1 MEKTIILGVDPGIN
15 TTGYAVLG
23 KKGSQLQLLE
33 GGVIRG
39 KSKETLPLRIYEI
52 YRNLKE
58 IIETWSP
65 QAMALE
71 EVYSHYE
78 RPKTAI
84 LMGHVRGVICLS
96 AAEKA
101 IPVYSYSATTVKKT
115 ITGSGRASKQQM
127 QRAIQLEFR
136 LERLPEPPDLADAL
150 AIAICH
156 GYHCRGLG
164 PFPGEKF

>member
-15 TTGYAVLG
+15 TTGYAILG
-23 KKGSQLQLLE
+23 KNGSELKLLE

-52 YRNLKE
+52 YRNMKE
-58 IIETWSP
+58 IIETWNP
-65 QAMALE
+65 GAMALE
-71 EVYSHYE
+71 EIYSHYE
-78 RPKTAI
+78 RPRTAI

-101 IPVYSYSATTVKKT
+101 IPVYHYSATTVKKT
-115 ITGSGRASKQQM
+115 ITGSGRASKHQM
-127 QRAIQLEFR
+127 QRAIQLEFH
-136 LERLPEPPDLADAL
+136 LKALPEPPDLADAL

-156 GYHCRGLG
+156 GYHCRGLDSLIG
-164 PFPGEKF
+164 GNF